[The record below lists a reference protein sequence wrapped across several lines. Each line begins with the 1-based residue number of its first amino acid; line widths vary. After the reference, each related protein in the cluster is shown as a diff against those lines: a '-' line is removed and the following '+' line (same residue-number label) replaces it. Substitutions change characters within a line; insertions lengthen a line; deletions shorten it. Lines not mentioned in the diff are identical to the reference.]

1 MINAR
6 RSMQGVNQSDDE
18 GGDDESFDEE
28 PLEEMKTLEE
38 FMATEE
44 QEEGS
49 DEGEEDTEE

>member
-18 GGDDESFDEE
+18 GEYDESFDEE

-44 QEEGS
+44 
-49 DEGEEDTEE
+49 